1 MKNSND
7 TIGNRTRD
15 LPASSAVPQR
25 TAPPRA
31 PPLQRGVSCTVNT
44 EHCVRKRTRNVVRL
58 VEEQESHCAVGYGR
72 RRNALGNEGR
82 AGEWQLTE
90 C

>member
-1 MKNSND
+1 M
-7 TIGNRTRD
+7 
-15 LPASSAVPQR
+15 
-25 TAPPRA
+25 
-31 PPLQRGVSCTVNT
+31 
-44 EHCVRKRTRNVVRL
+44 VRL

-82 AGEWQLTE
+82 AGVWQLTE